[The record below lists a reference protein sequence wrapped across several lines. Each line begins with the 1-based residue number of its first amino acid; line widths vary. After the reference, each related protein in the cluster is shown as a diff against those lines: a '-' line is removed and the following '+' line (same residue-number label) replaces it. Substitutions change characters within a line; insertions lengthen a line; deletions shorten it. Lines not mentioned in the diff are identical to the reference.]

1 MENIIFNELITRGFS
16 VDIGVVE
23 VNEKKNNTKYLRKQ
37 LEVDFVVNLGHKKY
51 YIQSAYEMG
60 TSEKR
65 EQEYRSLREIND
77 SFKKFVIRH
86 DNNRTYINDY
96 GIINLGFFDFLL
108 NEDCFSFD

>member
-1 MENIIFNELITRGFS
+1 M
-16 VDIGVVE
+16 
-23 VNEKKNNTKYLRKQ
+23 
-37 LEVDFVVNLGHKKY
+37 NLGYKKY
-51 YIQSAYEMG
+51 YVQSAYDMSDE
-60 TSEKR
+60 TRR
-65 EQEYRSLREIND
+65 ESEYRSLRDVND